1 MMTEHIIRHIYLGV
15 AGSLRGLDAVTAIIN
30 ILPDGD
36 GRREGGAR
44 GRQGRSQKRT

>member
-1 MMTEHIIRHIYLGV
+1 MMTEHIIRHIYQGV
-15 AGSLRGLDAVTAIIN
+15 AGSLRGLDAVIN
-30 ILPDGD
+30 ILPDVG